1 MKKIIALLL
10 MFSLVFSFA
19 ACMDNENNVQ
29 NENNAQTE
37 KRNVISVEITAENW
51 STYFVLKEEPVWME
65 NDFGEVDGITVATV
79 IKLRPEYYDIVAEES
94 EIAFEVSGKIKE
106 KEIDVDYSTK
116 TYSLKESTGGYE
128 GDFKETASFAF
139 YENNYYSYAHIYACH
154 IGYITDRGEAFYVV
168 NVLENAQ
175 VTRAKG
181 TLYLYE

>member
-19 ACMDNENNVQ
+19 ACMGNENNVQ

-51 STYFVLKEEPVWME
+51 STYFVLKEEPWWME
-65 NDFGEVDGITVATV
+65 NDFGEVDGMKLKTV
-79 IKLRPEYYDIVAEES
+79 IELKPEYYGRVADEIES
-94 EIAFEVSGKIKE
+94 EIAFEVSGKVIFKY
-106 KEIDVDYSTK
+106 IDIDYSAK
-116 TYSLKESTGGYE
+116 TYSIKESTGGNEY
-128 GDFKETASFAF
+128 DFKETASFVW
-139 YENNYYSYAHIYACH
+139 YENDYDC
-154 IGYITDRGEAFYVV
+154 EAWICASLVSDYFQGVE
-168 NVLENAQ
+168 VLENAQ